1 MRLIV
6 GLINLLVVVIIV
18 VLLGVAYTE
27 TTQSNEQ
34 NKNPAPAESEIIHS
48 SLSGVVSDTID
59 QWSSDEGDEVAYLNT
74 LGNNK
79 NWVVT
84 NEYPNIVAFT
94 GSLYN
99 LGTTYGYAK
108 ELYFQGETD
117 GSWLK
122 IDLDTWEITISKELD
137 MDAASLMF
145 IRGVQ
150 YYAEDRIE
158 YLERILNQKGIPY
171 E

>member
-6 GLINLLVVVIIV
+6 GLINLLVAVTIV
-18 VLLGVAYTE
+18 VLLGVAYIE
-27 TTQSNEQ
+27 TTQFNEQ
-34 NKNPAPAESEIIHS
+34 IKEVAFTESEIIHS
-48 SLSGVVSDTID
+48 SLSGAVSDTNIR
-59 QWSSDEGDEVAYLNT
+59 WSPEDFD
-74 LGNNK
+74 LG
-79 NWVVT
+79 V
-84 NEYPNIVAFT
+84 
-94 GSLYN
+94 
-99 LGTTYGYAK
+99 TYGYVK

-117 GSWLK
+117 DSWLK
-122 IDLDTWEITISKELD
+122 INLDTWEITISKELD

-158 YLERILNQKGIPY
+158 YLERILDQKGIPY